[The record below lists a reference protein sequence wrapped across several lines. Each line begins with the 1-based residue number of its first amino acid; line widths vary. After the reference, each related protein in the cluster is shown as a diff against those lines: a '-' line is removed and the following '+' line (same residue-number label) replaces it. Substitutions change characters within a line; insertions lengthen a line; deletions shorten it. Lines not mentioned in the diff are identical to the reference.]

1 MLCGAALHTELGTR
15 RPKCL
20 PSFSRRS
27 LMALKD
33 STELFAKGD
42 VFS

>member
-1 MLCGAALHTELGTR
+1 MLCGAALRTELGTR

-27 LMALKD
+27 FVALKD
-33 STELFAKGD
+33 SIELLVKGS